1 MDFPR
6 ALITIFHGKGT
17 MASWPF
23 SRRWRVSDPILFQV
37 TLAAALLATVLGK
50 CGPPPY
56 LQFASPISE
65 LNETEFET
73 GTTLKYNCRPGYRK
87 ITAKNHVLTCE
98 SRGTWNYIEFCV
110 KKQCG
115 NPGELLNGQVKVK
128 TDYSLGSQIE
138 FSCSEGYVLVGPT
151 TSYCEIQEKG
161 VGWSEYLPRCMI
173 VKCEPPPAISNGKH
187 NGGDED
193 FYTYGSS
200 VTYSCD
206 PDFSMLGKASISCSV
221 ENKTI
226 GVWSPKPPTCKNI
239 VCNRPQVPNGIIV
252 SGFGSMYIYKD
263 SLMFSCEEGYILK
276 GSSVIYCEADNKW
289 NPSPPVCKLNSCIG
303 LPHIPYAVLDG
314 SYRLRNQK
322 VFEAGT
328 EVKYE
333 CITGYRP
340 IPDEPLTVTCQENF
354 TWTPSKGCERVC
366 CPAPALKTI
375 RVISGRTD
383 FPDRCEYAYGD
394 NVLYTCD
401 RGYDPVIPH
410 GRSSCTSDGTWKPE
424 MPACKPAVCMK
435 PEIKNGKLSEDKEKY
450 VVFETVIVQCDS
462 EYDLFGPANITC
474 SENKT
479 WHPEVPKCWW
489 ANCHHVCPCGMKP

>member
-1 MDFPR
+1 MHLSRVPHG
-6 ALITIFHGKGT
+6 ALDAKRK
-17 MASWPF
+17 MAARPF
-23 SRRWRVSDPILFQV
+23 FSPWKISDPTLFQMTLV
-37 TLAAALLATVLGK
+37 TALLATVL
-50 CGPPPY
+50 
-56 LQFASPISE
+56 
-65 LNETEFET
+65 
-73 GTTLKYNCRPGYRK
+73 
-87 ITAKNHVLTCE
+87 V
-98 SRGTWNYIEFCV
+98 
-110 KKQCG
+110 
-115 NPGELLNGQVKVK
+115 
-128 TDYSLGSQIE
+128 
-138 FSCSEGYVLVGPT
+138 
-151 TSYCEIQEKG
+151 
-161 VGWSEYLPRCMI
+161 

-221 ENKTI
+221 ENKTK

-252 SGFGSMYIYKD
+252 SGFGSIYIYKD

-276 GSSVIYCEADNKW
+276 GSSVIYCDADNKW
-289 NPSPPVCKLNSCIG
+289 NPSPPVYSCIG

-314 SYRLRNQK
+314 SYRLRNKK

-328 EVKYE
+328 EVKYQ

-340 IPDEPLTVTCQENF
+340 IPDEPLIVTCQENF

-375 RVISGRTD
+375 SVTSRRTD
-383 FPDRCEYAYGD
+383 FPDRCEYAYED
-394 NVLYTCD
+394 YVLYTCD

-450 VVFETVIVQCDS
+450 VVFETVIVECDS

-489 ANCHHVCPCGMKP
+489 ENCHHVCPCGMKP